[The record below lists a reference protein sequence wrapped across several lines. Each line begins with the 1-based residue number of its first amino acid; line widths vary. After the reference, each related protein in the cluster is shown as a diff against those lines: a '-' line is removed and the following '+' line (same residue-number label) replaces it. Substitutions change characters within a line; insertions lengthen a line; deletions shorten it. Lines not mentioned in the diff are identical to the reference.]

1 MQNYQSILK
10 EKKKVRE
17 RILEYSGSVKDDF
30 KPKIDIKK
38 KEEVER
44 TIKLLEEQS
53 EKGKKRIINKDG
65 SISFEVISPEKKRKV
80 GLSYLEN
87 LKKYNE
93 GKKRK

>member
-65 SISFEVISPEKKRKV
+65 SISFEVISP
-80 GLSYLEN
+80 
-87 LKKYNE
+87 
-93 GKKRK
+93 